1 MSYKSGFIAIIGRPN
16 AGKSTLLNALLNEKV
31 AITTPKPQTT
41 RNNISGILTRE
52 DAQFIFTDTPGI
64 HKPKHELGKTLNR
77 NAYTAIAEADV
88 NFWVV
93 DATQSFGSG
102 YEFLLEKIK
111 QSHIPC
117 FLILNKIDLLDKEK
131 LIRTLQQWQERYT
144 FAEIFPVSALQ
155 KDNLNDLLEVTK
167 GYLEEGPKFFP
178 DEMVSDHG
186 EQFQIAEI
194 IREKVLYKTNEEVP
208 HSVAV
213 VIERKEETAT
223 AVFLQA
229 LIVVERTSQKAILIG
244 KQAAMIRN
252 IRLAAQKELKEK
264 FHKKVE
270 LELYV
275 RVEKNWRNRSNKL
288 QQFGYL
294 ELEDTHEG

>member
-1 MSYKSGFIAIIGRPN
+1 MSYKSGFISIIGRPN
-16 AGKSTLLNALLNEKV
+16 AGKSTLLNALLNEKI

-52 DAQFIFTDTPGI
+52 DAQFIFIDTPGI
-64 HKPKHELGKTLNR
+64 HKPKHELGRTLNK

-88 NFWVV
+88 NFWMV
-93 DATQSFGSG
+93 DATQPFGG
-102 YEFLLEKIK
+102 GDEFILEKMK
-111 QSHIPC
+111 QSHIPV
-117 FLILNKIDLLDKEK
+117 FLILNKIDLLEKEK
-131 LIRTLQQWQERYT
+131 LISCLRKWQDRMT
-144 FAEIFPVSALQ
+144 FAEIFPISALKKENIDQ
-155 KDNLNDLLEVTK
+155 LLEVTK
-167 GYLEEGPKFFP
+167 SYLQEGPKYFP
-178 DEMVSDHG
+178 DDMTSDHG

-213 VIERKEETAT
+213 VIEKREESETKMDI
-223 AVFLQA
+223 QA
-229 LIVVERTSQKAILIG
+229 LVVVERPSQKSILIG
-244 KQAAMIRN
+244 KQAAMIRA

-275 RVEKNWRNRSNKL
+275 RVEKNWRNRASKL
-288 QQFGYL
+288 QQLGYM
-294 ELEDTHEG
+294 ELEAGNE